1 MLSGSDLGLTRRASF
16 SPSPPPA
23 DLREAARRLAS
34 TNSARALCAVSQ
46 RSYRPGG
53 MARTLSVLW
62 LCFCVTRTTAL
73 EATATAV
80 PKPLLRQSVLLA
92 SVATN
97 AGTTAVVD
105 KSVVTPVG
113 LVEVEVAPQSRRR
126 RLDALFKRPTVSKI
140 AINVFLWWTLNV
152 VFSLCNKQCL
162 NSWPHPWALACSHLA
177 IGTLCMLPLYIP
189 LPKRS
194 ASGAREWVPTR
205 QVPRLT
211 KAELHTLLPV
221 AALLSVGHV
230 TSTLAPAYGTVA
242 FSNIVKTAEP
252 LFTCACSMVLY
263 R

>member
-1 MLSGSDLGLTRRASF
+1 VKQENLERPIF
-16 SPSPPPA
+16 FPPP
-23 DLREAARRLAS
+23 LGSGETRCE
-34 TNSARALCAVSQ
+34 Q
-46 RSYRPGG
+46 RSRAQDAAGVRSQLSDRPGG
-53 MARTLSVLW
+53 MARALGMLW
-62 LCFCVTRTTAL
+62 LCFCVTRTVAL

-113 LVEVEVAPQSRRR
+113 LIEVEVAPQSRRS
-126 RLDALFKRPTVSKI
+126 RLEALFKRPSVSKI

-152 VFSLCNKQCL
+152 VFGLCNKQCL

-177 IGTLCMLPLYIP
+177 IGTMCMLPLYIP
-189 LPKRS
+189 LPRRS
-194 ASGAREWVPTR
+194 PSGAREWVPTR

-211 KAELHTLLPV
+211 KAERHTLLPV

-263 R
+263 RYP